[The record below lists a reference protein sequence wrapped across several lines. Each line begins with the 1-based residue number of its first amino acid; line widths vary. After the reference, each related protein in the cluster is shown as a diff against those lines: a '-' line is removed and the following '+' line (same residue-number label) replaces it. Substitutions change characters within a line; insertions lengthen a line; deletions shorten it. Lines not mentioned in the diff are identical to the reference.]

1 MDKSLP
7 KRIAKSVARS
17 LLLYL
22 VFAFVTFISR
32 TVFDGELEHMDM
44 LDGIAISLRL
54 LGLWHVFYMALIYTS
69 ALFAF
74 HRHAPEERQA
84 YLEKRTGVGL
94 RAELKAVLGL
104 LEFYVDCAAVTV
116 LSLIM
121 PLGLYDCIG
130 QALIGPDFG
139 DFPVTLIAIPLLLVL
154 TLTVRVSMGRV
165 WLSDSLSR
173 QEEKKKKKKKQRS
186 ALFLTVKG
194 IAFMVM
200 VYIVSSY
207 AITWFVPFLVTLANL
222 GGGLIVFLYLSI
234 ALVIALIV
242 ALAAFYVRAML
253 KRKQFLKALKKI
265 CTEQGIALSKV
276 QKPYWSVISQQK
288 GTDFT
293 LEKNGER
300 YACKM
305 VAAVFPSSP
314 IAFADN
320 GQGLRQD
327 MLRIRGVTI
336 LHMNTLIDFRMEDE
350 GKKIVIA
357 LPVPNKIYVSVGGST
372 PGPADTGEVFGEYT
386 LYTASGF
393 LGALDRNIL

>member
-1 MDKSLP
+1 M
-7 KRIAKSVARS
+7 
-17 LLLYL
+17 
-22 VFAFVTFISR
+22 FAFVVIVSR
-32 TVFDGELEHMDM
+32 AVFDGELENMGM
-44 LDGIAISLRL
+44 LDGVAFPLWL

-94 RAELKAVLGL
+94 LAELKAVVCLP
-104 LEFYVDCAAVTV
+104 EFYIDCAVVTV
-116 LSLIM
+116 FSLVM

-130 QALIGPDFG
+130 QALLGPDFG
-139 DFPVTLIAIPLLLVL
+139 NFPVTLIAIPFLLVL
-154 TLTVRVSMGRV
+154 TLTAHVSMGRV

-173 QEEKKKKKKKQRS
+173 KDEKKKKKQRS
-186 ALFLTVKG
+186 ALFLTIKG

-200 VYIVSSY
+200 VYIVASY
-207 AITWFVPFLVTLANL
+207 AITWFLPFIVTVANI
-222 GGGLIVFLYLSI
+222 GGGVIVFLYLFI

-242 ALAAFYVRAML
+242 TLAAFYIRAML
-253 KRKQFLKALKKI
+253 KRKKFLTALNKI
-265 CTEQGIALSKV
+265 CEEQGITLSEV

-327 MLRIRGVTI
+327 MLSIRGVTI
-336 LHMNTLIDFRMEDE
+336 LYMNTLIDFRMEDE

-357 LPVPNKIYVSVGGST
+357 LPVPNKIYASVGGST
-372 PGPADTGEVFGEYT
+372 PRPADTGEVIGEYT
-386 LYTASGF
+386 IYTATGF
-393 LGALDRNIL
+393 LGVLDRNIL

>member
-1 MDKSLP
+1 MDTALI
-7 KRIAKSVARS
+7 KRIGKAVLRS
-17 LLLYL
+17 LLLFF
-22 VFAFVTFISR
+22 VFAFVVIVSR
-32 TVFDGELEHMDM
+32 AVFDGELENIGM
-44 LDGIAISLRL
+44 LDGVAFPLWL

-94 RAELKAVLGL
+94 LAELKAVVCLP
-104 LEFYVDCAAVTV
+104 EFYIDCAVVTV
-116 LSLIM
+116 FSLVL

-130 QALIGPDFG
+130 QALLGPDFG
-139 DFPVTLIAIPLLLVL
+139 NFPVTLIAIPFLLVL
-154 TLTVRVSMGRV
+154 TLTAHVSMGRV

-173 QEEKKKKKKKQRS
+173 KDEKKKKKQRS

-200 VYIVSSY
+200 VYIVASY
-207 AITWFVPFLVTLANL
+207 AITWFLPFIVTVANI
-222 GGGLIVFLYLSI
+222 GGGVIVFLYLFI

-242 ALAAFYVRAML
+242 TLAAFYIRAML
-253 KRKQFLKALKKI
+253 KRKKFLTALNKI
-265 CTEQGIALSKV
+265 CEEQGITLSEV

-327 MLRIRGVTI
+327 MLSIRGVTI
-336 LHMNTLIDFRMEDE
+336 LYMNTLIDFRMEDE

-357 LPVPNKIYVSVGGST
+357 LPVPNKIYASVGGST
-372 PGPADTGEVFGEYT
+372 PRPADTGEVIGEYT
-386 LYTASGF
+386 IYTATGF
-393 LGALDRNIL
+393 LGVLDRNIL